1 MLWSWRES
9 ITNIGIPVFIGGP
22 RDVLTKVCKCGET
35 FGCFHL
41 LIVSGDAY
49 VGGVVAFILYLLD
62 QEVKA
67 VCGVAEVVAGL
78 L

>member
-1 MLWSWRES
+1 M
-9 ITNIGIPVFIGGP
+9 GILVFIGGS
-22 RDVLTKVCKCGET
+22 RDTLTNVCKCGET

-49 VGGVVAFILYLLD
+49 IGGVVAFILYLLD
-62 QEVKA
+62 KHVKTI
-67 VCGVAEVVAGL
+67 CGVAEVVAGL